1 MLIDNDA
8 YDITEHEFTQMM
20 AAEATRKG
28 LSFEKYFTAPENLDI
43 RKAHQLTKAT
53 LLKPVE
59 VQPVTV
65 ETGRTNV
72 ESDAQ
77 AAYDQLMSMAK
88 S

>member
-1 MLIDNDA
+1 
-8 YDITEHEFTQMM
+8 MM

-77 AAYDQLMSMAK
+77 AACDQLMSMAK